1 MNELTSNNLDDQK
14 PSNVNDKKAAIFW
27 FSSKAYE
34 IFEQYS
40 EGKIDRITLNKLMFE
55 ATMEAKKMEKQQIKD
70 AYVFGL
76 QDEYVIGSD
85 QYYYETYES

>member
-1 MNELTSNNLDDQK
+1 MN
-14 PSNVNDKKAAIFW
+14 KAAIFW

-40 EGKIDRITLNKLMFE
+40 EGKIDRIMLNKLMFE

-85 QYYYETYES
+85 QYYHETYES